1 MEIIGILSAIISAAS
16 WACGT
21 LLFDRIGKVM
31 PPAGMTFVKG
41 TASIVLM
48 ALLVV
53 SMGGFDGIGSV
64 DCLYLA
70 ISGIIGISIG
80 DTLFFKSLQ
89 DLGAKMQ
96 VLFFMLGQVMT
107 MVLSFMFLGELLTP
121 HEYLGSL
128 ILLAGVTVVLWGKQE
143 NHPNKTRGI
152 LLGFLS
158 ILCFSLSAVI
168 VKYSIINID
177 VVSATFYRM
186 FFGTLFVL
194 IAGVSSNKIKAWVN
208 PLKDVRIAML
218 FVINVFVIT
227 FGGFLLSMVAIKNI
241 SVSLASVLSTTE
253 PIFVLLFAYMFNH
266 EKITKRE
273 LAGSFISIV
282 AVLFIILY
290 G

>member
-1 MEIIGILSAIISAAS
+1 MEIVGILSAIISAAS

-31 PPAGMTFVKG
+31 SPAGMTFVKG

-48 ALLVV
+48 ALLVIC
-53 SMGGFDGIGSV
+53 MGGFDGVGSA

-70 ISGIIGISIG
+70 MSGVIGISIG

-107 MVLSFMFLGELLTP
+107 MVLSFMFLGELLTT
-121 HEYLGSL
+121 HEYFGSL
-128 ILLAGVTVVLWGKQE
+128 ILLVGVTIVLWGKQE
-143 NHPNKTRGI
+143 DHPNKTRGI
-152 LLGFLS
+152 IFGFLS
-158 ILCFSLSAVI
+158 IVCFSLSAVI
-168 VKYSIINID
+168 VKYSITNIN

-194 IAGVSSNKIKAWVN
+194 IAGVSSKKIKSWIN
-208 PLKDVRIAML
+208 PLRDVRLTVL

-253 PIFVLLFAYMFNH
+253 PVFVLLFAYMFNH
-266 EKITKRE
+266 DEITKRE
-273 LAGSFISIV
+273 LVGAFISIV

>member
-1 MEIIGILSAIISAAS
+1 MEILGIIAAIISAAS

-21 LLFDRIGKVM
+21 LLFDRIGKVI
-31 PPAGMTFVKG
+31 PPAGLTFVKG

-48 ALLVV
+48 ALLVACFG
-53 SMGGFDGIGSV
+53 SFDSIGSK

-70 ISGIIGISIG
+70 ISGIIGIAIG
-80 DTLFFKSLQ
+80 DTLFFKSLR

-96 VLFFMLGQVMT
+96 VLFFMLGQIMT
-107 MVLSFMFLGELLTP
+107 MVLSFLFLGELLTYY
-121 HEYLGSL
+121 EYIGSFT
-128 ILLAGVTVVLWGKQE
+128 LLVGVIIVLWGKQKK
-143 NHPNKTRGI
+143 HPNKTRGI
-152 LLGFLS
+152 LFGLLS
-158 ILCFSLSAVI
+158 IICFSSSAII
-168 VKYSIINID
+168 VKYSITDVD

-194 IAGVSSNKIKAWVN
+194 IAGVSTKKIKAWIN
-208 PLKDVRIAML
+208 PLKDVRTAML
-218 FVINVFVIT
+218 FLVNVFVIT

-253 PIFVLLFAYMFNH
+253 PIFVLLFAYLFNH
-266 EKITKRE
+266 DKITKRE
-273 LAGSFISIV
+273 FVGASISIV